1 MSKKLTLN
9 EIDEAIQKTE
19 ELLRRLKIERRNPG
33 IPLHLAPKGKK
44 TKSKPKSRTKSK
56 PRSRTKSKPK
66 SSNKVKLEM
75 MGIEPKLLFG
85 LDESEL
91 GTLLDNPQLRSRF
104 LLNDLRPPDD
114 SPRLTPPSGFYDF
127 PPGDDPDDPKTLH
140 RNTALTQMHSSP
152 VQQMKPRFG

>member
-44 TKSKPKSRTKSK
+44 
-56 PRSRTKSKPK
+56 TKSKPK

>member
-19 ELLRRLKIERRNPG
+19 KLLRRLKIERRNPG

-44 TKSKPKSRTKSK
+44 
-56 PRSRTKSKPK
+56 TKSKPK